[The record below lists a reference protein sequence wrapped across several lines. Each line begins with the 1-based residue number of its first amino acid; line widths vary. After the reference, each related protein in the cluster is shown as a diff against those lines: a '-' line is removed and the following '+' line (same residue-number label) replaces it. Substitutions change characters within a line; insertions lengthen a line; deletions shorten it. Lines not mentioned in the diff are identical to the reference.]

1 MNKKNIPNIS
11 KQIYY
16 QDTINVFINSYSQI
30 GPQWTA
36 YQMDWF
42 NGIYLAFKDHEKYL
56 IVIYLIKKTLD
67 FYSRNF
73 TKLTYDDFYS
83 KDTVE
88 IEKFNVID
96 IARDLNIPKES
107 ARRKIVELEKS
118 SVIVRKNKKI
128 ILDRSAFPFVKPV
141 NSIIRMSRFLSSLST
156 MLVDEKILSK
166 PISSKDLEKI
176 ILDNF
181 SYVWKLYYELQIPM
195 MLNYKKIFGDIE
207 TFHIF
212 GTCVV
217 NQHLHAKK
225 LAALNIGREKFI
237 ENILEVN
244 KTQGI
249 NAMSVSE
256 ITGIPRATVI
266 RKLQKLVKKNI
277 LSIDKKKHY
286 RLKGPIT
293 NSLKPIQKDVFT
305 RLASFSTKIFNI
317 AILNKKK
324 PAKKYHPLISS
335 I

>member
-30 GPQWTA
+30 GPQWTS

-42 NGIYLAFKDHEKYL
+42 NDIYLAFKDHEKYL
-56 IVIYLIKKTLD
+56 IIVYLIKKTLD

-83 KDTVE
+83 KDTLE

-118 SVIVRKNKKI
+118 FVIVRNNKKI

-176 ILDNF
+176 IMDNF

-212 GTCVV
+212 GICVV
-217 NQHLHAKK
+217 NQHLHLQTTTK
-225 LAALNIGREKFI
+225 N
-237 ENILEVN
+237 N
-244 KTQGI
+244 KNRSEFLKSLYSNYEMPGVS
-249 NAMSVSE
+249 AMSISD
-256 ITGIPRATVI
+256 ITGIPRATVV
-266 RKLQKLVKKNI
+266 RKLKILIKIKY

-286 RLKGPIT
+286 KLTGDFVKILGPLQKT
-293 NSLKPIQKDVFT
+293 VLNSLSNFAT
-305 RLASFSTKIFNI
+305 AIFN
-317 AILNKKK
+317 LK
-324 PAKKYHPLISS
+324 LL
-335 I
+335 

>member
-1 MNKKNIPNIS
+1 MSKNIPNIS
-11 KQIYY
+11 KQIYN
-16 QDTINVFINSYSQI
+16 QDTINVFINRYSQI

-56 IVIYLIKKTLD
+56 IVVYLIKKTLD

-166 PISSKDLEKI
+166 PVSSKDLEKI
-176 ILDNF
+176 IMDNF

-217 NQHLHAKK
+217 NQHLHLQTTTK
-225 LAALNIGREKFI
+225 N
-237 ENILEVN
+237 N
-244 KTQGI
+244 KDRSEFLKSLYSNYEMPGVS
-249 NAMSVSE
+249 AMSISD
-256 ITGIPRATVI
+256 ITGIPRATVV
-266 RKLQKLVKKNI
+266 RKLKKLIKIKY

-286 RLKGPIT
+286 KLTGNFVRTLGPLQKT
-293 NSLKPIQKDVFT
+293 VLNSLS
-305 RLASFSTKIFNI
+305 SFATAIFN
-317 AILNKKK
+317 LK
-324 PAKKYHPLISS
+324 LL
-335 I
+335 

>member
-107 ARRKIVELEKS
+107 ARRKIIELEKS
-118 SVIVRKNKKI
+118 SVIVRNNKKI

-217 NQHLHAKK
+217 NQHLHLQTTTK
-225 LAALNIGREKFI
+225 N
-237 ENILEVN
+237 N
-244 KTQGI
+244 KDRSEFLKSLYSNYEMPGVS
-249 NAMSVSE
+249 AMSISD
-256 ITGIPRATVI
+256 ITGIPRATVV
-266 RKLQKLVKKNI
+266 RKLKKLIKIKY

-286 RLKGPIT
+286 KLTGNFVKTLGPLQKT
-293 NSLKPIQKDVFT
+293 VLNSLSSFT
-305 RLASFSTKIFNI
+305 TAIFN
-317 AILNKKK
+317 LK
-324 PAKKYHPLISS
+324 LL
-335 I
+335 

>member
-1 MNKKNIPNIS
+1 MNKNIPNIS
-11 KQIYY
+11 KQIYN

-30 GPQWTA
+30 GPQWTS

-42 NGIYLAFKDHEKYL
+42 NDIYLAFKDHEKYL

-107 ARRKIVELEKS
+107 ARRKIIELEKS
-118 SVIVRKNKKI
+118 SVIVRNNKKI

-212 GTCVV
+212 GICVV
-217 NQHLHAKK
+217 NQHLHLQTTTK
-225 LAALNIGREKFI
+225 N
-237 ENILEVN
+237 N
-244 KTQGI
+244 KNRSEFLKSLYSNYEMPGVS
-249 NAMSVSE
+249 AMSISD
-256 ITGIPRATVI
+256 ITGIPRATVV
-266 RKLQKLVKKNI
+266 RKLKILIKIKY

-286 RLKGPIT
+286 KLTGNFVKTLGPLQKT
-293 NSLKPIQKDVFT
+293 VLNSLSNFAT
-305 RLASFSTKIFNI
+305 AIFN
-317 AILNKKK
+317 LK
-324 PAKKYHPLISS
+324 LL
-335 I
+335 

>member
-56 IVIYLIKKTLD
+56 IVVYLIKKTLD

-217 NQHLHAKK
+217 NQHLHLQTTTK
-225 LAALNIGREKFI
+225 N
-237 ENILEVN
+237 N
-244 KTQGI
+244 KDRSEFLKSLYSNYEMPGVS
-249 NAMSVSE
+249 AMSISD
-256 ITGIPRATVI
+256 ITGIPRATVV
-266 RKLQKLVKKNI
+266 RKLKKLIKIKY

-286 RLKGPIT
+286 KLTGNFVKTLGPLQKT
-293 NSLKPIQKDVFT
+293 VLNSLS
-305 RLASFSTKIFNI
+305 SFATAIFN
-317 AILNKKK
+317 LK
-324 PAKKYHPLISS
+324 LL
-335 I
+335 

>member
-1 MNKKNIPNIS
+1 MNKNIPNIS
-11 KQIYY
+11 KQIYN

-30 GPQWTA
+30 GPQWTS

-42 NGIYLAFKDHEKYL
+42 NDIYLAFKDHEKYL
-56 IVIYLIKKTLD
+56 IIVYLIKKTLD

-83 KDTVE
+83 KDTLE

-118 SVIVRKNKKI
+118 FVIVRNNKKI

-176 ILDNF
+176 IMDNF

-212 GTCVV
+212 GICVV
-217 NQHLHAKK
+217 NQHLHLQTTTK
-225 LAALNIGREKFI
+225 N
-237 ENILEVN
+237 N
-244 KTQGI
+244 KNRSEFLKSLYSNYEMPGVS
-249 NAMSVSE
+249 AMSISD
-256 ITGIPRATVI
+256 ITGIPRATVV
-266 RKLQKLVKKNI
+266 RKLKKLIKIKY

-286 RLKGPIT
+286 KLTGNFVKTLGPLQKT
-293 NSLKPIQKDVFT
+293 VLNSLSNFAT
-305 RLASFSTKIFNI
+305 AIFN
-317 AILNKKK
+317 LK
-324 PAKKYHPLISS
+324 LL
-335 I
+335 

>member
-56 IVIYLIKKTLD
+56 IVVYLIKKTLD

-107 ARRKIVELEKS
+107 ARRKIIELEKS
-118 SVIVRKNKKI
+118 SVIVRNNKKI

-166 PISSKDLEKI
+166 PVSSKDLEKI
-176 ILDNF
+176 IMDNF

-217 NQHLHAKK
+217 NQHLHLQTTTK
-225 LAALNIGREKFI
+225 N
-237 ENILEVN
+237 N
-244 KTQGI
+244 KDRSEFLKSLYSNYEMPGVS
-249 NAMSVSE
+249 AMSISD
-256 ITGIPRATVI
+256 ITGIPRATVV
-266 RKLQKLVKKNI
+266 RKLKKLIKIKY

-286 RLKGPIT
+286 KLTGNFVKTLGPLQKT
-293 NSLKPIQKDVFT
+293 VLNSLSSFT
-305 RLASFSTKIFNI
+305 TAIFN
-317 AILNKKK
+317 LK
-324 PAKKYHPLISS
+324 LL
-335 I
+335 

>member
-1 MNKKNIPNIS
+1 MSKNIPNIS
-11 KQIYY
+11 KQIYN

-56 IVIYLIKKTLD
+56 IVVYLIKKTLD

-166 PISSKDLEKI
+166 PVSSKDLEKI
-176 ILDNF
+176 IMDNF

-217 NQHLHAKK
+217 NQHLHLQTTTK
-225 LAALNIGREKFI
+225 N
-237 ENILEVN
+237 N
-244 KTQGI
+244 KDRSEFLKSLYSNYEMPGVS
-249 NAMSVSE
+249 AMSISD
-256 ITGIPRATVI
+256 ITGIPRATVV
-266 RKLQKLVKKNI
+266 RKLKKLIKIKY

-286 RLKGPIT
+286 KLTGNFVRTLGPLQKT
-293 NSLKPIQKDVFT
+293 VLNSLS
-305 RLASFSTKIFNI
+305 SFATAIFN
-317 AILNKKK
+317 LK
-324 PAKKYHPLISS
+324 LL
-335 I
+335 

>member
-1 MNKKNIPNIS
+1 MSKNIPNIS
-11 KQIYY
+11 KQIYN

-56 IVIYLIKKTLD
+56 IVVYLIKKTLD

-166 PISSKDLEKI
+166 PVSSKDLEKI

-266 RKLQKLVKKNI
+266 RKLQKLVKKKI
-277 LSIDKKKHY
+277 LLIDKRKHY
-286 RLKGPIT
+286 RLGGSFSNT
-293 NSLKPIQKDVFT
+293 LKPIQKNVLI
-305 RLASFSTKIFNI
+305 RLANFSAKIYNL
-317 AILNKKK
+317 AILYRKTAAEK
-324 PAKKYHPLISS
+324 
-335 I
+335 

>member
-56 IVIYLIKKTLD
+56 IVVYLIKKTLD

-217 NQHLHAKK
+217 NQHLHLQTTTK
-225 LAALNIGREKFI
+225 N
-237 ENILEVN
+237 N
-244 KTQGI
+244 KDRSEFLKSLYSNYEMPGVS
-249 NAMSVSE
+249 AMSISD
-256 ITGIPRATVI
+256 ITGIPRATVV
-266 RKLQKLVKKNI
+266 RKLKKLIKIKY

-286 RLKGPIT
+286 KLTGNFVRTLGPLQKT
-293 NSLKPIQKDVFT
+293 VLNSLS
-305 RLASFSTKIFNI
+305 SFATAIFN
-317 AILNKKK
+317 LK
-324 PAKKYHPLISS
+324 LL
-335 I
+335 